1 MRLSSPRLVWAT
13 LQGQWIPCVG
23 AMLGVTLTGLISS
36 LAVGHGVG
44 SPFLVAPMG
53 ASAVLLFAMPLNPLA
68 QPWSIIGG
76 NTISAAIGITVAHHV
91 PDPMIAAGLT
101 VALAIAAM
109 SLAGCLH
116 PPGGGI
122 ALVMVLGGPHVI
134 APGYLFALV
143 PVALNS
149 VLLVALGYGYQKVV
163 RNFYP
168 QRNGVE
174 LSTSHGID
182 GIAGN
187 AGTGSSADVM
197 DASVHGPDVILDID
211 REDDDRQRRSTRVQ
225 RLRSSFWELR

>member
-1 MRLSSPRLVWAT
+1 MRASSPRLVWAT
-13 LQGQWIPCVG
+13 FQGHWIPCVG
-23 AMLGVTLTGLISS
+23 AMLGVTLTGLVSS
-36 LAVGHGVG
+36 LVVGHGVG
-44 SPFLVAPMG
+44 LPFLVAPMG

-76 NTISAAIGITVAHHV
+76 NTISAAIGITVTHLV

-197 DASVHGPDVILDID
+197 DAIAHGADGILDID
-211 REDDDRQRRSTRVQ
+211 RGDDDRQRRSTRVQ

>member
-1 MRLSSPRLVWAT
+1 
-13 LQGQWIPCVG
+13 
-23 AMLGVTLTGLISS
+23 MLGVTLTGLVSS
-36 LAVGHGVG
+36 LVVGHGVG
-44 SPFLVAPMG
+44 LPFLVAPMG

-76 NTISAAIGITVAHHV
+76 NTISAAIGITVTHLV

-211 REDDDRQRRSTRVQ
+211 REDDDRKRRSTRVQ
-225 RLRSSFWELR
+225 RLRSSSWELR

>member
-1 MRLSSPRLVWAT
+1 MRLLSPRLVWAT
-13 LQGQWIPCVG
+13 LQGHWIPCVG

-44 SPFLVAPMG
+44 LPFLVAPMG
-53 ASAVLLFAMPLNPLA
+53 ASAVLLFAMPLSPLA

-76 NTISAAIGITVAHHV
+76 NTISAAIGITVAHLV

-122 ALVMVLGGPHVI
+122 ALVMVLGGPHII

-149 VLLVALGYGYQKVV
+149 VLLVALGYGYHKVV

-168 QRNGVE
+168 QRNVVE
-174 LSTSHGID
+174 LSTAHGID

-197 DASVHGPDVILDID
+197 DAIVHGSDGILDID
-211 REDDDRQRRSTRVQ
+211 REDDERLRRSTRVQ
-225 RLRSSFWELR
+225 RLRSSFWKLR

>member
-44 SPFLVAPMG
+44 LPFLVAPMG

-91 PDPMIAAGLT
+91 PDPMIAAGLA

-134 APGYLFALV
+134 APGYMFVLV

-149 VLLVALGYGYQKVV
+149 VLLVALGYGYRKVV
-163 RNFYP
+163 RNP
-168 QRNGVE
+168 QPNVVE
-174 LSTSHGID
+174 LSTSLGID

-197 DASVHGPDVILDID
+197 DAIVHGPDGILDID

>member
-36 LAVGHGVG
+36 LVVGHGVG
-44 SPFLVAPMG
+44 LPFLVAPMG

-134 APGYLFALV
+134 APGYMFVLV

-149 VLLVALGYGYQKVV
+149 VLLVALGYGYRKVV
-163 RNFYP
+163 RNP
-168 QRNGVE
+168 QRKLVE

-187 AGTGSSADVM
+187 AGTGSSADDM

-211 REDDDRQRRSTRVQ
+211 REDDDGQRRSTRVQ
-225 RLRSSFWELR
+225 RLRSSLWELR

>member
-44 SPFLVAPMG
+44 SLFLVAPMG

-76 NTISAAIGITVAHHV
+76 NTISAAIGITVTHLV

-211 REDDDRQRRSTRVQ
+211 RGDDDRQRRSTRVQ